1 MVEVEIMNA
10 VDDLELAKSGAARL
24 GECPGRLDRLE
35 KLVGQPANERTRPLF
50 DIVAALNKEIMELRL
65 KIEEMESLHQ

>member
-24 GECPGRLDRLE
+24 GECPDRLE